1 VIKKTVGIIGGNG
14 KMGRQFGRVF
24 KDLGFDVIVS
34 DIGTK
39 LKNSDLA
46 KKADILVFSVP
57 LHLSEKIIRKE
68 IKNCKKKD
76 QIILDLSSLK
86 KRQMD
91 AMKVAGGSCIGIH
104 PLFGPAHKSFR
115 GLTIILC
122 PGKCDK
128 PSLNFVKNLFGKT
141 GAKIVIMTPEEH
153 DKTMAL
159 IQVIPHLKTILSG
172 ELIKFLGM
180 KPAKLYEIGTPVYK
194 VELSI
199 IGRIFSQDGDLY
211 AAIISENP
219 YSEKIIKQLGLLVK
233 DYSKLMRRGDIY
245 ALTKRFNSVKKF
257 LGGFTE
263 KAFEDSEKII
273 GNL

>member
-1 VIKKTVGIIGGNG
+1 MTKKTVGIIGGNG
-14 KMGRQFGRVF
+14 KMGKQFGCVF
-24 KDLGFDVIVS
+24 RNLGFNVIVS
-34 DIGTK
+34 DVGTK

-46 KKADILVFSVP
+46 KRSDILVFSVP

-68 IKNCKKKD
+68 IKNCKRKD

-91 AMKVAGGSCIGIH
+91 AMKVAKGDCVGLH
-104 PLFGPAHKSFR
+104 PLFGPAHKSFKD
-115 GLTIILC
+115 LTIIIC
-122 PGKCDK
+122 SGKCKKSSFD
-128 PSLNFVKNLFGKT
+128 LIKNLFRKT
-141 GAKIVIMTPEEH
+141 GAKIVVMTPEEH

-180 KPAKLYEIGTPVYK
+180 NPSKLYEIGTPVYK
-194 VELSI
+194 AELSI

-211 AAIISENP
+211 SAIISENP
-219 YSEKIIKQLGLLVK
+219 YSKKIIKQLASLVK
-233 DYSKLMRRGDIY
+233 DYAVLMERGDIVT
-245 ALTKRFNSVKKF
+245 LTKRFNSVKKF
-257 LGGFTE
+257 LGGFTN
-263 KAFEDSEKII
+263 KAFRDSEKII